1 MYSKDIDTPSVLFD
15 SVALTLEPNHHYFND
30 LLEMHDLIVYYYSDG
45 TREDKEAFKLFF
57 GAEGLIR
64 QHKIPEAIS
73 SLNNISK
80 RYPDALITPLSTLR
94 LAILLVEFNE
104 YEKALSVALSI
115 DDPTLKDKGLALAGE
130 IEERFLGNT
139 ENALKHYYRIL
150 SECEASLLI
159 EPIRLNIR
167 KLSKRNES

>member
-1 MYSKDIDTPSVLFD
+1 MT
-15 SVALTLEPNHHYFND
+15 
-30 LLEMHDLIVYYYSDG
+30 
-45 TREDKEAFKLFF
+45 
-57 GAEGLIR
+57 
-64 QHKIPEAIS
+64 
-73 SLNNISK
+73 
-80 RYPDALITPLSTLR
+80 
-94 LAILLVEFNE
+94 
-104 YEKALSVALSI
+104 I

-150 SECEASLLI
+150 SECESSLLI